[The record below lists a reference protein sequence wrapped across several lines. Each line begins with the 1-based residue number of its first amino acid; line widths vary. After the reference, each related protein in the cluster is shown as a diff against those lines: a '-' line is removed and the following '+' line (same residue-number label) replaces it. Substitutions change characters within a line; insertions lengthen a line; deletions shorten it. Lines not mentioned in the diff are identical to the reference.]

1 MRHKAVCTLMI
12 ALVGSAAAHSHAQP
26 APVQQ
31 DLPLTGL
38 PLLPFGG
45 EYLIAATWSGVI
57 TNAEVTLTF
66 TTGGDFQAENL
77 AFVFGGPTG
86 GISAFAGT
94 DLGWFGQG
102 TFQAN
107 FESAG
112 LNGEIATPQ
121 GQSEL
126 SYWFLNIAPVVA
138 SFPTPL
144 EGELGDS
151 FIRLTI
157 QPCIADWNGDFAS
170 SVPDI
175 FAYLTDW
182 FRGEPNAD
190 IDGIPGVSVRDIFQF
205 LTFWFTGCGGF

>member
-1 MRHKAVCTLMI
+1 MRHSPLFI
-12 ALVGSAAAHSHAQP
+12 ASILAPITACSIACAQP

-31 DLPLTGL
+31 ELPLTGL

-45 EYLIAATWSGVI
+45 EYLIAATWSGII
-57 TNAEVTLTF
+57 TSAEVQLTL
-66 TTGGDFQAENL
+66 TTGGDFQSQNL
-77 AFVFGGPTG
+77 AFAFSGPTG

-94 DLGWFGQG
+94 DFGWFGQG
-102 TFQAN
+102 TF
-107 FESAG
+107 SATFTSDG
-112 LNGEIATPQ
+112 LNGEIVTPQ
-121 GQSEL
+121 GSSQL
-126 SYWFLNIAPVVA
+126 SYWFMNIAPVVQ

-170 SVPDI
+170 NVPDV

-182 FRGEPNAD
+182 FSGAPNAD
-190 IDGIPGVSVRDIFQF
+190 IDGIPGVGVPDIFRF
-205 LTFWFTGCGGF
+205 LTFWFAGCASF

>member
-1 MRHKAVCTLMI
+1 ML
-12 ALVGSAAAHSHAQP
+12 ALVTCSAATVGRAQP

-57 TNAEVTLTF
+57 TSTEVQLTF
-66 TTGGDFQAENL
+66 TTAGEFQAENL
-77 AFVFGGPTG
+77 LFEFGGPTG
-86 GISAFAGT
+86 GILAFGAT
-94 DLGWFGQG
+94 DFDWLGQG
-102 TFQAN
+102 TFEAS

-112 LNGEIATPQ
+112 LNGEIVTPQ

-144 EGELGDS
+144 QGELGES

-170 SVPDI
+170 NIQDI

-190 IDGIPGVSVRDIFQF
+190 IDGTPGVGVPDIFRF
-205 LTFWFTGCGGF
+205 LSLWFTGCGGF